1 MVCSVSSARTI
12 IILSSALYL
21 LPSFRVDTTDVNNCM
36 LHYVSQVSAVP
47 LSRKVRT
54 MRQTAGNTQGAR
66 TAMILL
72 RTSGYLSLPEDL
84 AIILQQ
90 KSENRR
96 IIKTKSPWM
105 IFCWD
110 NASRHLRKKLTRVKE
125 TGSSVCL
132 EIELEAECKPSS
144 AVLVSGC
151 LCPHVLASDHSAFFP
166 CLHEC

>member
-1 MVCSVSSARTI
+1 MYRKMVCSVSSARTI

-84 AIILQQ
+84 A
-90 KSENRR
+90 
-96 IIKTKSPWM
+96 
-105 IFCWD
+105 
-110 NASRHLRKKLTRVKE
+110 SRHLRKKLTRVKE